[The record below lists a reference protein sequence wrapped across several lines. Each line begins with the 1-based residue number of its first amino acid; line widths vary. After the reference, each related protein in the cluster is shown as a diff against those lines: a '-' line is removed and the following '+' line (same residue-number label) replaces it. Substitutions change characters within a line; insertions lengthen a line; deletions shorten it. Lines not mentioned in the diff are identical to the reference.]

1 MAVKNLL
8 IKLGVIGDKDTKKKV
23 KKVESSFERLGST
36 AIKVGGAFFAARGM
50 ISGIST
56 VVNLA
61 AQQELAEK
69 KLQTALGGT
78 SRALLDQ
85 ASALQKVTTFGDEA
99 IIEQMSFLAALNLSE
114 EQITR
119 MIPLSLDL
127 ASATG
132 LSLESAV
139 RNTAKTFSGLTGEL
153 GELLPQLKDL
163 TTEELKAGDAL
174 DVIAELMGGAAQE
187 NTKTLAG
194 KLEQTKNAVSD
205 AGESLGELLAPAVIH
220 TANAVAFLSDK
231 LVKGAEFI
239 AELITGQEA
248 VTETTKSF
256 ASAQGDLAIQT
267 MNANTQTSKQVSD
280 AVLLNEHNNNLL
292 SSYADQTK
300 ALELQALEL
309 EGATLLQQELFK
321 LGMTD
326 ATSLTGALGDQVMAY
341 IDMKTHLETLKTLKQ
356 KDALTDS
363 ISFKTFKKDQLQK
376 LDMLKA
382 EEDNIRKFI
391 ELYPAQAKALG
402 IVNQK
407 KKEGAEEDKQ
417 SFASSLAGLR
427 QTIKGYLAQ
436 TIAAGYAAEV
446 KKKGF
451 AGLAVGTAVA
461 IAVSTLFDKYV
472 PAFAEGGIVPGS
484 GNQDSVPAM
493 LTPGELILNQSQQ
506 ENLAQGMG
514 VTINIGGNIIGEESF
529 VRDTL
534 IPEIEKARTL
544 A

>member
-50 ISGIST
+50 SSGIST

-321 LGMTD
+321 LGLTD

-341 IDMKTHLETLKTLKQ
+341 IDIKTHLETLKTLKQ

>member
-321 LGMTD
+321 LGLTD

>member
-280 AVLLNEHNNNLL
+280 AVLLNEHNNNL
-292 SSYADQTK
+292 
-300 ALELQALEL
+300 
-309 EGATLLQQELFK
+309 
-321 LGMTD
+321 
-326 ATSLTGALGDQVMAY
+326 
-341 IDMKTHLETLKTLKQ
+341 
-356 KDALTDS
+356 
-363 ISFKTFKKDQLQK
+363 
-376 LDMLKA
+376 
-382 EEDNIRKFI
+382 
-391 ELYPAQAKALG
+391 
-402 IVNQK
+402 
-407 KKEGAEEDKQ
+407 
-417 SFASSLAGLR
+417 
-427 QTIKGYLAQ
+427 
-436 TIAAGYAAEV
+436 
-446 KKKGF
+446 
-451 AGLAVGTAVA
+451 
-461 IAVSTLFDKYV
+461 
-472 PAFAEGGIVPGS
+472 
-484 GNQDSVPAM
+484 
-493 LTPGELILNQSQQ
+493 
-506 ENLAQGMG
+506 
-514 VTINIGGNIIGEESF
+514 
-529 VRDTL
+529 
-534 IPEIEKARTL
+534 
-544 A
+544 

>member
-321 LGMTD
+321 LGLTD

-341 IDMKTHLETLKTLKQ
+341 IDIKTHLETLKTLKQ

>member
-321 LGMTD
+321 LGLTD

-363 ISFKTFKKDQLQK
+363 ISFKTFKTDQLQK

>member
-1 MAVKNLL
+1 MAIKNLL
-8 IKLGVIGDKDTKKKV
+8 IKLGVIGDRDTKKKV

-56 VVNLA
+56 VINLA

-99 IIEQMSFLAALNLSE
+99 IIEQQAFLASLGFTE
-114 EQITR
+114 EKIKEL
-119 MIPLSLDL
+119 IPVALDL
-127 ASATG
+127 SSATG
-132 LSLESAV
+132 MALDSSV
-139 RNTAKTFSGLTGEL
+139 RNLSKTFSGLQGEL
-153 GELLPQLKDL
+153 GEIITPLKEL
-163 TTEELKAGDAL
+163 TQEELKAGGAL
-174 DVIAELMGGAAQE
+174 KLISDLMGGAAQE
-187 NTKTLAG
+187 NTQSLAG
-194 KLEQTKNAVSD
+194 KLDQTKNAVLD

-231 LVKGAEFI
+231 LVNGAEFI
-239 AELITGQEA
+239 AQLITGQEA
-248 VTETTKSF
+248 VTETTKAFS
-256 ASAQGDLAIQT
+256 SAQGELAIQT

-280 AVLLNEHNNNLL
+280 AVLLNQNNETLL
-292 SSYADQTK
+292 THYANQTK
-300 ALELQALEL
+300 ALSLQILEL
-309 EGATLLQQELFK
+309 EGAGLMKQELFK
-321 LGMTD
+321 LGID
-326 ATSLTGALGDQVMAY
+326 EGQILDGVLKEELDKYILIKNALT
-341 IDMKTHLETLKTLKQ
+341 TLQDIKA
-356 KDALTDS
+356 KDALTNS
-363 ISFKTFKKDQLQK
+363 MTFKSFKKDQLQR

-382 EEDNIRKFI
+382 EQSNIEKFI

-402 IVNQK
+402 LVNQK
-407 KKEGAEEDKQ
+407 KKEGGEEDKQ
-417 SFASSLAGLR
+417 NFASSLAGLR
-427 QTIKGYLAQ
+427 STIKGYLAQ
-436 TIAAGYAAEV
+436 TIAAGYASEV

-461 IAVSTLFDKYV
+461 IAVSSLFDKYV

-534 IPEIEKARTL
+534 IPEIEKARSL

>member
-119 MIPLSLDL
+119 MIPLALDL

-194 KLEQTKNAVSD
+194 KLEQTKNAVLD
-205 AGESLGELLAPAVIH
+205 AGESFGELLAPAVIH

-231 LVKGAEFI
+231 LVEGAEWI

-280 AVLLNEHNNNLL
+280 AVLLNENNEKLL
-292 SSYADQTK
+292 DHYANQTK
-300 ALELQALEL
+300 ALSLQILEL
-309 EGATLLQQELFK
+309 EGASLMKQELFK
-321 LGMTD
+321 LGIDEGQILDGVLKEELDKYIMIKN
-326 ATSLTGALGDQVMAY
+326 ALT
-341 IDMKTHLETLKTLKQ
+341 TLQNIKA
-356 KDALTDS
+356 KDALTNS
-363 ISFKTFKKDQLQK
+363 MSFKTFKKDQLQK

-382 EEDNIRKFI
+382 EQSNIEKFI

-417 SFASSLAGLR
+417 NFATSLAGLR
-427 QTIKGYLAQ
+427 STIKGYLAQ
-436 TIAAGYAAEV
+436 TIASGYAAEV

-534 IPEIEKARTL
+534 IPEIEKARSL

>member
-256 ASAQGDLAIQT
+256 ASAQGDKTIQT

-321 LGMTD
+321 LGLTD

-341 IDMKTHLETLKTLKQ
+341 IDIKTHLETLKTLKQ

-529 VRDTL
+529 VRHTL

>member
-8 IKLGVIGDKDTKKKV
+8 IKLGVIGDKDAKKKV
-23 KKVESSFERLGST
+23 KKVESSFERLGAT

-61 AQQELAEK
+61 AQQELAER
-69 KLQTALGGT
+69 KLQTALGGST
-78 SRALLDQ
+78 RALLEQ

-99 IIEQMSFLAALNLSE
+99 IIEQQAFLASLNLSE
-114 EQITR
+114 EQIKKI
-119 MIPLSLDL
+119 IPLALDL
-127 ASATG
+127 SSATG

-163 TTEELKAGDAL
+163 TAEELKAGDAL
-174 DVIAELMGGAAQE
+174 KVISDLMGGSAQE

-194 KLEQTKNAVSD
+194 KLEQTKNAVFD
-205 AGESLGELLAPAVIH
+205 AGEALGELLAPAVIH
-220 TANAVAFLSDK
+220 TANAVSFLSGK
-231 LVKGAEFI
+231 LVEGGNFI

-248 VTETTKSF
+248 VTETTKAF

-267 MNANTQTSKQVSD
+267 MNANNQTSKQLSD
-280 AVLLNEHNNNLL
+280 FELINQNNEKILDHYQKQIQ
-292 SSYADQTK
+292 S
-300 ALELQALEL
+300 LQLQKLEL
-309 EGATLLQQELFK
+309 EGASTLQQELFK
-321 LGMTD
+321 LGLTD
-326 ATSLTGALGDQVMAY
+326 ARGLDGALKDQLLTY
-341 IDMKTHLETLKTLKQ
+341 IDLKNAVATLQTFKE
-356 KDALTDS
+356 KDALAERM
-363 ISFKTFKKDQLQK
+363 SFKTFKLEQLQK
-376 LDMLKA
+376 LDLLKA
-382 EEDNIRKFI
+382 EQSNIEKFI

-402 IVNQK
+402 LVNQK
-407 KKEGAEEDKQ
+407 KKEGAETDQKA
-417 SFASSLAGLR
+417 FATSLAGLR
-427 QTIKGYLAQ
+427 STIKGFLAQ
-436 TIAAGYAAEV
+436 TIAAGFASEV
-446 KKKGF
+446 KSKGLG
-451 AGLAVGTAVA
+451 GLATGTAVA
-461 IAVSTLFDKYV
+461 IAVSALFDKYV

-484 GNQDSVPAM
+484 GNQDTVPAM

-514 VTINIGGNIIGEESF
+514 VTVNIGGNIIGEEAF

-534 IPEIEKARTL
+534 IPEIEKARNL

>member
-1 MAVKNLL
+1 M
-8 IKLGVIGDKDTKKKV
+8 
-23 KKVESSFERLGST
+23 
-36 AIKVGGAFFAARGM
+36 
-50 ISGIST
+50 
-56 VVNLA
+56 
-61 AQQELAEK
+61 
-69 KLQTALGGT
+69 
-78 SRALLDQ
+78 
-85 ASALQKVTTFGDEA
+85 
-99 IIEQMSFLAALNLSE
+99 
-114 EQITR
+114 
-119 MIPLSLDL
+119 
-127 ASATG
+127 
-132 LSLESAV
+132 
-139 RNTAKTFSGLTGEL
+139 
-153 GELLPQLKDL
+153 
-163 TTEELKAGDAL
+163 
-174 DVIAELMGGAAQE
+174 
-187 NTKTLAG
+187 
-194 KLEQTKNAVSD
+194 
-205 AGESLGELLAPAVIH
+205 GELLAPAVIH

-321 LGMTD
+321 LGLTD

>member
-8 IKLGVIGDKDTKKKV
+8 IKLGVIGDKDAKKKV
-23 KKVESSFERLGST
+23 KKIESSFERLGST
-36 AIKVGGAFFAARGM
+36 AMKVGGAFFAARGI
-50 ISGIST
+50 ISGLNSIIT
-56 VVNLA
+56 LA
-61 AQQELAEK
+61 GKQEEAEKRLEVALGKRSQEL
-69 KLQTALGGT
+69 LN
-78 SRALLDQ
+78 Q
-85 ASALQKVTTFGDEA
+85 ASALQKMTTFGDEA
-99 IIEQMSFLAALNLSE
+99 IIGVQASIGAFIKSE
-114 EQITR
+114 EQIKKATQAT
-119 MIPLSLDL
+119 LDMAVAMGMDL
-127 ASATG
+127 KGAGDLIAKTLGSSTNAMSRYGIEVTG
-132 LSLESAV
+132 AVGSSERLES
-139 RNTAKTFSGLTGEL
+139 LTSN
-153 GELLPQLKDL
+153 
-163 TTEELKAGDAL
+163 
-174 DVIAELMGGAAQE
+174 IAELFGGQASAQAE
-187 NTKTLAG
+187 TLTG
-194 KLEQTKNAVSD
+194 KLEQTKNAIGD

-231 LVKGAEFI
+231 LVKGAGFI
-239 AELITGQEA
+239 AELIIGQEA

-256 ASAQGDLAIQT
+256 ASAQGDLAIQA
-267 MNANTQTSKQVSD
+267 MNVNTQTSKQVSD
-280 AVLLNEHNNNLL
+280 AVLLNENNEKLL
-292 SSYADQTK
+292 TNYANQTK
-300 ALELQALEL
+300 ALSLQILEL
-309 EGATLLQQELFK
+309 EGASLMKQELFK
-321 LGMTD
+321 LGIDEGMILD
-326 ATSLTGALGDQVMAY
+326 GVLKDELDKY
-341 IDMKTHLETLKTLKQ
+341 IMIKNALKTLQGIKA
-356 KDALTDS
+356 KDALVNS
-363 ISFKTFKKDQLQK
+363 MSFKTFRLNQLQK
-376 LDMLKA
+376 LDLMKA
-382 EEDNIRKFI
+382 EESNIRKFI

-402 IVNQK
+402 IVNAEK
-407 KKEGAEEDKQ
+407 VKGAETDKQ
-417 SFASSLAGLR
+417 NFASSLSGLR